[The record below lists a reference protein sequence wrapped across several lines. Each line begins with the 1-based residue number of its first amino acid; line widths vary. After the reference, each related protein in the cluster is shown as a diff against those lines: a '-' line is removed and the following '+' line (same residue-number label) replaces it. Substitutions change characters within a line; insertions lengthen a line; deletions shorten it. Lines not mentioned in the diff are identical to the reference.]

1 MGEHRRVPH
10 DGVNNLGEGGGCGR
24 EVCALLNSVI
34 RPMSN
39 ALNEWR
45 HVGGPNRMRQ

>member
-39 ALNEWR
+39 ALTSGAMSAAR
-45 HVGGPNRMRQ
+45 TG